1 MKFFAG
7 IGMCWSRVYV
17 IQSSWLR
24 KGCQDIGNFKMLCT
38 LVNIIIYEFFFIY
51 IKGELIDEGISSDVL
66 SGPALFMR

>member
-1 MKFFAG
+1 VAWKMKFFDG

-38 LVNIIIYEFFFIY
+38 LVNIIIVSIQ
-51 IKGELIDEGISSDVL
+51 LI
-66 SGPALFMR
+66 AL